1 MDMVCC
7 GPKESIIFYTFAIA
21 ILLPVRNLGCKRP
34 LTINKSLV
42 SFVNYFNA

>member
-1 MDMVCC
+1 MDMLWSC
-7 GPKESIIFYTFAIA
+7 PKKSINFYTFAIA
-21 ILLPVRNLGCKRP
+21 ILLIVKNLVYKQP